1 MGRLSNFGEQ
11 MNLPTAAND
20 NEPPRLVSKAEAAR
34 YCGVTLATYAK
45 WCWTGY
51 RVLGAAT
58 PDHADQYEHWSKA
71 ARKAKADNPNR
82 PYGQYLRVE
91 HGTPRRH
98 FARLVLDAFKK
109 HKLTK
114 TWMNRHCDRRW
125 KVAVIT
131 HAEDKRLS
139 EGGRSTLFKNPEA
152 RWAAA
157 KIAF

>member
-1 MGRLSNFGEQ
+1 MSKNAPTVEQ
-11 MNLPTAAND
+11 LNIACRHVDELIDAGMSENLAIRSLEIYANI
-20 NEPPRLVSKAEAAR
+20 
-34 YCGVTLATYAK
+34 YAK
-45 WCWTGY
+45 F
-51 RVLGAAT
+51 RALGESN
-58 PDHADQYEHWSKA
+58 PDYADQYDHWSKA
-71 ARKAKADNPNR
+71 ARKAKASNPDR

-109 HKLTK
+109 GKLTK
-114 TWMNRHCDRRW
+114 TWMNRHCDKRW

-139 EGGRSTLFKNPEA
+139 ESGRLTLFKTPEE

-157 KIAF
+157 NIKF